1 MLMPLV
7 AFGIVLL
14 DQLMKQLVLRV
25 LPLPMWWISDEVG
38 LELSMNPGIAFS
50 LPIQGT
56 IALLVSSCI
65 ILFLAGY
72 YVRYTVKDIWSQ
84 LTFGLIMGGAIGN
97 LADRFL
103 HGAVVDYIRIYSY
116 PSFNIAD
123 MAITIGFL
131 LFFFTFDRITSKRF
145 SLF

>member
-1 MLMPLV
+1 MPLV

-25 LPLPMWWISDEVG
+25 LPLPIWWISDEVG
-38 LELSMNPGIAFS
+38 LAVSMNPGVAFS
-50 LPIQGT
+50 FPIRGSF
-56 IALLVSSCI
+56 ALLVSSCI

-72 YVRYTVKDIWSQ
+72 YVRYTVKGIWSQ
-84 LTFGLIMGGAIGN
+84 LAFGLIMGGALGN
-97 LADRFL
+97 LADRL
-103 HGAVVDYIRIYSY
+103 LYGAVVDYIRIYSY